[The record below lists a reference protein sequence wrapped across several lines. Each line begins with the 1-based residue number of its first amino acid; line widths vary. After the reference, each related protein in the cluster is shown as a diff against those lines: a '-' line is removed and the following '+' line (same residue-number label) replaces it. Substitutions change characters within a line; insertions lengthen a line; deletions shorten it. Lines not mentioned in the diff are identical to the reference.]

1 MGSVTNIVK
10 CYKNPFK
17 SDGKWFRG
25 NLHTHTNCSDGILPS
40 QEVVKQYY
48 EKGYQFLAI
57 TDHSKL
63 TRVEN
68 FPRPDFLLLNGEE
81 LGGGISKAG
90 TGFHILAINI
100 DKEISVD
107 ENTSAQEAIDLIR
120 NNGGEA
126 IIAHPYWS
134 SLTVE
139 DLLSLEGYIGIEL
152 FNTTCLFGIGRG
164 YSFTHWD
171 DLLTRGR
178 LTLGISVDDS
188 HQDTRGYQ
196 PLDTFGGWIMVKAE
210 KLSAE
215 KIMASIREGRFY
227 ATSGPEIKDI
237 TVEENEITVKTSPV
251 KVIDFIADH
260 SMGRRWTAEG
270 ILESAIYNPG
280 GDEKYIRVQ
289 CIDEKGEMA
298 FSNPIFWKP

>member
-1 MGSVTNIVK
+1 MCCTNTVK
-10 CYKNPFK
+10 GYKNPFE

-25 NLHTHTNCSDGILPS
+25 NLHTHTNCSDGELPP

-48 EKGYQFLAI
+48 ENGYQFLAI

-68 FPRPDFLLLNGEE
+68 FSKPDFLLLNGEE
-81 LGGGISKAG
+81 LNCGISKAG
-90 TGFHILAINI
+90 TEFHILALNI
-100 DKEISVD
+100 DKEISID

-120 NNGGEA
+120 NYGGEV

-178 LTLGISVDDS
+178 LTIGISVDDS
-188 HQDTRGYQ
+188 HQHMKEYR
-196 PLDTFGGWIMVKAE
+196 PLDTFGGWIMAKAE

-215 KIMASIREGRFY
+215 KIMKAITEGRFY

-251 KVIDFIADH
+251 KVIDFIADR
-260 SMGRRWTAEG
+260 SKGMRWTAEG
-270 ILESAIYNPG
+270 VIKSATYNPG

-289 CIDEKGEMA
+289 CIDEKGKIA
-298 FSNPIFWKP
+298 FSNPVFWRP